1 MTNRLS
7 RGLGA
12 GAVTALL
19 TVGLATGIASMATAG
34 DSGTTPAPC
43 ATQQAQVDRAT
54 AKLADLQTV
63 FNHEKRDLKKAQH
76 ALAQADTAKE
86 KRHAKVKVAH
96 AKADVADAATNK
108 KAQVQRLAH
117 AQARL
122 DTCLAGVPTDTPTDV
137 STSPAV

>member
-7 RGLGA
+7 RGLGI

-19 TVGLATGIASMATAG
+19 TAGIATGVASVATADDAG
-34 DSGTTPAPC
+34 STAPC

-76 ALAQADTAKE
+76 ALAHAHTAKA
-86 KRHAKVKVAH
+86 KKHAKVVVAH
-96 AKADVADAATNK
+96 ERADVATAAKAK

-117 AQARL
+117 AQKRL
-122 DTCLAGVPTDTPTDV
+122 DTCLAGSSATADPSASPT
-137 STSPAV
+137 A

>member
-1 MTNRLS
+1 MTNRFS

-19 TVGLATGIASMATAG
+19 TVGLATGVASVATAG
-34 DSGTTPAPC
+34 DGGTASTPC

-54 AKLADLQTV
+54 AKLADLQVV
-63 FNHEKRDLKKAQH
+63 FTHEKRDLRKAQR

-86 KRHAKVKVAH
+86 KRHATVKVAH
-96 AKADVADAATNK
+96 AKADVADAATTK
-108 KAQVQRLAH
+108 KAQVQRLAR

-122 DTCLAGVPTDTPTDV
+122 VTCQAGVPTDTPTDP
-137 STSPAV
+137 STSPAA

>member
-7 RGLGA
+7 RGLGI

-19 TVGLATGIASMATAG
+19 TVGVATGVASTATA
-34 DSGTTPAPC
+34 DDAGTGSAPC
-43 ATQQAQVDRAT
+43 ATQQTQVDKAT
-54 AKLADLQTV
+54 AKLADLQAV

-76 ALAQADTAKE
+76 ALANAHTAKA
-86 KRHAKVKVAH
+86 KKHAKTVVADEQSDVATA
-96 AKADVADAATNK
+96 AKAK

-122 DTCLAGVPTDTPTDV
+122 NDCLAASSTP
-137 STSPAV
+137 SPSPAA